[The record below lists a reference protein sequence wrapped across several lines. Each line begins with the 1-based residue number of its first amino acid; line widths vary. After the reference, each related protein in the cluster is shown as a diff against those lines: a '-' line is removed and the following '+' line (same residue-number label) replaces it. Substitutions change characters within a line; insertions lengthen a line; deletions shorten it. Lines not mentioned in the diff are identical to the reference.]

1 MKKKKILKVLLILF
15 LIIFSWFAYSKYF
28 KKNKSLLS
36 KQLNI
41 TTEIDE
47 ETVYN
52 SNIIKD
58 INYTSRDLKGNE
70 YILIAKEGE
79 IDLDNSDIIFLTNVT
94 AYIKLIKNSE
104 LIVIT
109 SNYGK
114 YNTINYDTIFSKQ
127 VNPTTNTK
135 EDTIYNSN
143 IIKDINY
150 TSRDL
155 KGNEYILVAKE
166 GEIDLNN
173 SDIIFLTDVT
183 AYIKLVK
190 NSELIVITSNYGKY
204 NTINY
209 DTIFSKNVKID
220 YVDNIITGDYLDFS
234 MMKNLLIVSRNVVYK
249 NLENT
254 MRADV
259 IELDTTTKDT
269 KIFMYNS
276 NEQVNVTNIK

>member
-1 MKKKKILKVLLILF
+1 MKKKIFLKIVLILS
-15 LIIFSWFAYSKYF
+15 LIIITWFVYFEYF
-28 KKNKSLLS
+28 KENKSKLS
-36 KQLNI
+36 KPVNP
-41 TTEIDE
+41 TSEIE
-47 ETVYN
+47 EDAVYN
-52 SNIIKD
+52 SNIIKG

-79 IDLDNSDIIFLTNVT
+79 IDLD
-94 AYIKLIKNSE
+94 
-104 LIVIT
+104 
-109 SNYGK
+109 
-114 YNTINYDTIFSKQ
+114 
-127 VNPTTNTK
+127 
-135 EDTIYNSN
+135 
-143 IIKDINY
+143 
-150 TSRDL
+150 
-155 KGNEYILVAKE
+155 
-166 GEIDLNN
+166 N

>member
-1 MKKKKILKVLLILF
+1 MKKKIFLKIVLILS
-15 LIIFSWFAYSKYF
+15 LIIITWFVYSEYF
-28 KKNKSLLS
+28 KEDKSKLS
-36 KQLNI
+36 KPVNP
-41 TTEIDE
+41 TTEIE
-47 ETVYN
+47 EDAVYN

-79 IDLDNSDIIFLTNVT
+79 IDLD
-94 AYIKLIKNSE
+94 
-104 LIVIT
+104 
-109 SNYGK
+109 
-114 YNTINYDTIFSKQ
+114 
-127 VNPTTNTK
+127 
-135 EDTIYNSN
+135 
-143 IIKDINY
+143 
-150 TSRDL
+150 
-155 KGNEYILVAKE
+155 
-166 GEIDLNN
+166 N

-254 MRADV
+254 MKADV

-269 KIFMYNS
+269 KIFMYNT

>member
-1 MKKKKILKVLLILF
+1 MKKKKFLKIVLILSLLI
-15 LIIFSWFAYSKYF
+15 IIWFVYSEYF
-28 KKNKSLLS
+28 KKDKNLLS
-36 KQLNI
+36 NTVKQI
-41 TTEIDE
+41 TETEE
-47 ETVYN
+47 EAVYN

-70 YILIAKEGE
+70 YILEAKEGE
-79 IDLDNSDIIFLTNVT
+79 IDLDNSDIIFLTDVT
-94 AYIKLIKNSE
+94 AYIKLI
-104 LIVIT
+104 
-109 SNYGK
+109 
-114 YNTINYDTIFSKQ
+114 
-127 VNPTTNTK
+127 
-135 EDTIYNSN
+135 
-143 IIKDINY
+143 
-150 TSRDL
+150 
-155 KGNEYILVAKE
+155 
-166 GEIDLNN
+166 
-173 SDIIFLTDVT
+173 
-183 AYIKLVK
+183 K

-234 MMKNLLIVSRNVVYK
+234 MMKNLLIISRNVVYK

-276 NEQVNVTNIK
+276 DKQVNVTNIK

>member
-1 MKKKKILKVLLILF
+1 MTKKNFLKIMLILS
-15 LIIFSWFAYSKYF
+15 LIILTFFVYFKYF
-28 KKNKSLLS
+28 KEDKSKLS
-36 KQLNI
+36 KPVNP
-41 TTEIDE
+41 TTETAE

-79 IDLDNSDIIFLTNVT
+79 IDLDNN
-94 AYIKLIKNSE
+94 
-104 LIVIT
+104 
-109 SNYGK
+109 
-114 YNTINYDTIFSKQ
+114 
-127 VNPTTNTK
+127 
-135 EDTIYNSN
+135 
-143 IIKDINY
+143 
-150 TSRDL
+150 
-155 KGNEYILVAKE
+155 
-166 GEIDLNN
+166 
-173 SDIIFLTDVT
+173 DIIFLTDVT

-220 YVDNIITGDYLDFS
+220 YIDNIITGDYLDFS

-254 MRADV
+254 MKADV

>member
-1 MKKKKILKVLLILF
+1 MKKKNFLKIILVLSLIT
-15 LIIFSWFAYSKYF
+15 ITWFVYSEYF
-28 KKNKSLLS
+28 KKDKILLS
-36 KQLNI
+36 K
-41 TTEIDE
+41 
-47 ETVYN
+47 
-52 SNIIKD
+52 S
-58 INYTSRDLKGNE
+58 
-70 YILIAKEGE
+70 
-79 IDLDNSDIIFLTNVT
+79 
-94 AYIKLIKNSE
+94 
-104 LIVIT
+104 
-109 SNYGK
+109 
-114 YNTINYDTIFSKQ
+114 
-127 VNPTTNTK
+127 VNPKAEIEK
-135 EDTIYNSN
+135 EAIYNSN

-166 GEIDLNN
+166 GEIDLDN

-234 MMKNLLIVSRNVVYK
+234 MIKNLLIISRDVVYK
-249 NLENT
+249 NIENT
-254 MRADV
+254 MKADV
-259 IELDTTTKDT
+259 IELNTITKDT

-276 NEQVNVTNIK
+276 DNQVNVTNIK

>member
-1 MKKKKILKVLLILF
+1 MKKKIFLKIVLILS
-15 LIIFSWFAYSKYF
+15 LIIITWFVYSEYF
-28 KKNKSLLS
+28 KEDKSKLS
-36 KQLNI
+36 KPVNPTL
-41 TTEIDE
+41 EIE
-47 ETVYN
+47 EEAVYN

-58 INYTSRDLKGNE
+58 INYTSRDLKGND

-79 IDLDNSDIIFLTNVT
+79 IDLD
-94 AYIKLIKNSE
+94 
-104 LIVIT
+104 
-109 SNYGK
+109 
-114 YNTINYDTIFSKQ
+114 
-127 VNPTTNTK
+127 
-135 EDTIYNSN
+135 
-143 IIKDINY
+143 
-150 TSRDL
+150 
-155 KGNEYILVAKE
+155 
-166 GEIDLNN
+166 N

-254 MRADV
+254 MKADV

-269 KIFMYNS
+269 KIFMYNL

>member
-1 MKKKKILKVLLILF
+1 MTKKNFLKIMLILS
-15 LIIFSWFAYSKYF
+15 LIILTFFVYFKYF
-28 KKNKSLLS
+28 KEDKSKLS
-36 KQLNI
+36 KPVNP
-41 TTEIDE
+41 TTETAE

-79 IDLDNSDIIFLTNVT
+79 IDLDNN
-94 AYIKLIKNSE
+94 
-104 LIVIT
+104 
-109 SNYGK
+109 
-114 YNTINYDTIFSKQ
+114 
-127 VNPTTNTK
+127 
-135 EDTIYNSN
+135 
-143 IIKDINY
+143 
-150 TSRDL
+150 
-155 KGNEYILVAKE
+155 
-166 GEIDLNN
+166 
-173 SDIIFLTDVT
+173 DIIFLTDVT

-220 YVDNIITGDYLDFS
+220 YIDNIITGDYLDFS

-249 NLENT
+249 NLENI
-254 MRADV
+254 MKADV
-259 IELDTTTKDT
+259 IKLDTTTKDT

>member
-1 MKKKKILKVLLILF
+1 MKKKIFLKIALILS
-15 LIIFSWFAYSKYF
+15 LIIITCFVYFEYF
-28 KKNKSLLS
+28 KKDKNKLS
-36 KQLNI
+36 KPVNPSLKI
-41 TTEIDE
+41 E
-47 ETVYN
+47 EEAVYN

-70 YILIAKEGE
+70 YILIAKKGE
-79 IDLDNSDIIFLTNVT
+79 IDLD
-94 AYIKLIKNSE
+94 
-104 LIVIT
+104 
-109 SNYGK
+109 
-114 YNTINYDTIFSKQ
+114 
-127 VNPTTNTK
+127 
-135 EDTIYNSN
+135 
-143 IIKDINY
+143 
-150 TSRDL
+150 
-155 KGNEYILVAKE
+155 
-166 GEIDLNN
+166 N

-249 NLENT
+249 NLANT

-276 NEQVNVTNIK
+276 NEKVNVTNIK

>member
-1 MKKKKILKVLLILF
+1 MKKKKILKVILILS
-15 LIIFSWFAYSKYF
+15 LIIITWFVYSEYF
-28 KKNKSLLS
+28 RKDKNLIS
-36 KQLNI
+36 KPINQ
-41 TTEIDE
+41 TTKIDE
-47 ETVYN
+47 DA
-52 SNIIKD
+52 I
-58 INYTSRDLKGNE
+58 
-70 YILIAKEGE
+70 
-79 IDLDNSDIIFLTNVT
+79 
-94 AYIKLIKNSE
+94 
-104 LIVIT
+104 
-109 SNYGK
+109 
-114 YNTINYDTIFSKQ
+114 YNT
-127 VNPTTNTK
+127 
-135 EDTIYNSN
+135 N

-155 KGNEYILVAKE
+155 KGNEYILVANE
-166 GEIDLNN
+166 GEIDLDN

-234 MMKNLLIVSRNVVYK
+234 MMKNLLIISRNVIYK
-249 NLENT
+249 NLDNT
-254 MRADV
+254 MNADV

-269 KIFMYNS
+269 KIFMYNA

>member
-1 MKKKKILKVLLILF
+1 MKKKNFLKIVLILS
-15 LIIFSWFAYSKYF
+15 LIIITWFVYSEYF
-28 KKNKSLLS
+28 KEDQIFLTKTPNLKI
-36 KQLNI
+36 K
-41 TTEIDE
+41 IDE
-47 ETVYN
+47 EIIYN

-79 IDLDNSDIIFLTNVT
+79 IDLDNSDIIFLTDVT
-94 AYIKLIKNSE
+94 AYIKLI
-104 LIVIT
+104 
-109 SNYGK
+109 
-114 YNTINYDTIFSKQ
+114 
-127 VNPTTNTK
+127 
-135 EDTIYNSN
+135 
-143 IIKDINY
+143 
-150 TSRDL
+150 
-155 KGNEYILVAKE
+155 
-166 GEIDLNN
+166 
-173 SDIIFLTDVT
+173 
-183 AYIKLVK
+183 K

-234 MMKNLLIVSRNVVYK
+234 MIKNLLTISRNVVYK

-254 MRADV
+254 MKADV

-276 NEQVNVTNIK
+276 NEQVKITNIE

>member
-1 MKKKKILKVLLILF
+1 MKKKIFLKIVLILS
-15 LIIFSWFAYSKYF
+15 LITITWFIYSEYF
-28 KKNKSLLS
+28 KDDKSKLS
-36 KQLNI
+36 KPVNP
-41 TTEIDE
+41 TSEIE
-47 ETVYN
+47 EDAVYN
-52 SNIIKD
+52 SNIIKG

-79 IDLDNSDIIFLTNVT
+79 IDLD
-94 AYIKLIKNSE
+94 
-104 LIVIT
+104 
-109 SNYGK
+109 
-114 YNTINYDTIFSKQ
+114 
-127 VNPTTNTK
+127 
-135 EDTIYNSN
+135 
-143 IIKDINY
+143 
-150 TSRDL
+150 
-155 KGNEYILVAKE
+155 
-166 GEIDLNN
+166 N

-234 MMKNLLIVSRNVVYK
+234 MMKNLLIVSQNVVYK

-254 MRADV
+254 MKADV

>member
-1 MKKKKILKVLLILF
+1 MKKKNFLKVLLILS
-15 LIIFSWFAYSKYF
+15 LIIISWFTYSEYF

-36 KQLNI
+36 KPLNI

-47 ETVYN
+47 EAVYN

-70 YILIAKEGE
+70 YILVAKEGE

-114 YNTINYDTIFSKQ
+114 YNTINYDTIFSK
-127 VNPTTNTK
+127 
-135 EDTIYNSN
+135 
-143 IIKDINY
+143 
-150 TSRDL
+150 
-155 KGNEYILVAKE
+155 
-166 GEIDLNN
+166 
-173 SDIIFLTDVT
+173 
-183 AYIKLVK
+183 
-190 NSELIVITSNYGKY
+190 
-204 NTINY
+204 
-209 DTIFSKNVKID
+209 NVKID

-234 MMKNLLIVSRNVVYK
+234 MMKNLLIISRNVVYK

-254 MRADV
+254 MKADV